1 VQHIGDIANNIVTD
15 LLADR
20 LRKVAKKML
29 RSAGS
34 EMSAAAFNTVT
45 HELNSKFTHP
55 AGVTPLPKE
64 SPDSF
69 ARNIP

>member
-1 VQHIGDIANNIVTD
+1 MQHIGDIANNIVTD

-20 LRKVAKKML
+20 LRKVAKKMS
-29 RSAGS
+29 RSAGT

-45 HELNSKFTHP
+45 HELNSRITHP
-55 AGVTPLPKE
+55 AAVTQLRKE